1 MRTSDPS
8 LEATADDR
16 IRTETVSEPRRL
28 VALLKGLKANRTLLS
43 ARVDDHAA
51 WYNTALLK
59 LDADTGDIYLDELS
73 PREGHDRLQAGSAL
87 HLTGV
92 LNGVPTDFSTRILGV
107 GEQRGIAFYRA
118 TLPGSMNYQQRRA
131 TFRAYVGRG
140 MRLTVRLV
148 SEEARVVS
156 GRLLDLS
163 LGGFGAVLPEDAA
176 LYPLDVVTVEAL
188 ELPEQ
193 EPISCIAEVRYLH
206 EEYSEPVLRAGFR
219 FMDLHPQAERTLL
232 RAILLLEREQIRRQ
246 VR

>member
-1 MRTSDPS
+1 MRTPDPS
-8 LEATADDR
+8 LKARVDDR
-16 IRTETVSEPRRL
+16 TRSETVTEPRRL

-43 ARVDDHAA
+43 ARVDDQTT

-59 LDADTGDIYLDELS
+59 LDADTGDIFLDELS
-73 PREGHDRLQAGSAL
+73 PQEGHDRLQAGSAL

-118 TLPGSMNYQQRRA
+118 ALPVSMNYQQRRA

-140 MRLTVRLV
+140 LKLTVRLV
-148 SEEARVVS
+148 TQEAGVVS

-163 LGGFGAVLPEDAA
+163 LGGFGAVLPEDSAV
-176 LYPLDVVTVEAL
+176 YPLDVVTVEVL

-193 EPISCIAEVRYLH
+193 DPISCTAEVRYLQ
-206 EEYSEPVLRAGFR
+206 EEYSEPILRAGFR
-219 FMDLHPQAERTLL
+219 FMDLHAQAERALL